1 MSGKTEAEERVV
13 QLCAQHDKLF
23 AITSAGRVFMRMLDS
38 RNFDGRNP
46 EKFIWK
52 EIELPV

>member
-13 QLCAQHDKLF
+13 HLCAQHDKLF
-23 AITSAGRVFMRMLDS
+23 ALTSAGRVFMRMLDS